1 MGNKNLHDAK
11 KNKNDE
17 FYTMLSDVSEELYH
31 YRKHFKGKSV
41 FCNCDDP
48 ITSAFWKY
56 FHLNFGLLG
65 LTKLV
70 STHYERGKFSYKMTY
85 TGGNDNDV
93 TIGTQEFLSGN
104 GDFRSEECIELLKEA
119 DIVVTNPPFSLFKEY
134 ISLLV
139 EHEKKFLIIGNKN
152 SITLKEVFPLIKE
165 NRIWLG
171 YSSPNEFDTPE
182 GKTKKVAGLC
192 RWYTNLDI
200 KKRYEKLIL
209 WETYDPKKFPK
220 YDNYDAI
227 DIGKTNK
234 SGKRVGDIDLIPKDY
249 YGVMGVPITFM
260 DKYNPEQFEI
270 IGRSGDLDWCKN
282 ECSFFTPCDS
292 SHIASYKKMDKT
304 WRIQNTYLIKNGKPY
319 TVYSRIFIK
328 RRVTDDNIGNKN

>member
-1 MGNKNLHDAK
+1 MSNKNLNVAK
-11 KNKNDE
+11 KQKNDE
-17 FYTMLSDVSEELYH
+17 FYTLYEDVEAELSH
-31 YRKHFKGKSV
+31 YTQYFHDKLIY
-41 FCNCDDP
+41 CNCDTDD
-48 ITSAFWKY
+48 SAFVKY
-56 FHLNFGLLG
+56 FKNNNYNVIN
-65 LTKLV
+65 T
-70 STHYERGKFSYKMTY
+70 S
-85 TGGNDNDV
+85 D
-93 TIGTQEFLSGN
+93 
-104 GDFRSEECIELLKEA
+104 DFRLPKNIELLKEA

-134 ISLLV
+134 IALLV

-152 SITLKEVFPLIKE
+152 SITLKEVFPLIKD
-165 NRIWLG
+165 NKIWLG
-171 YSSPNEFDTPE
+171 YSSPNEFDTPD

-200 KKRYEKLIL
+200 KKRHEKLIL

-282 ECSFFTPCDS
+282 GCSFFTPCDS

-328 RRVTDDNIGNKN
+328 RKVCKKV